1 MKTLI
6 KNMKALRLYFIRR
19 SYFIWNKYFRSDKV
33 KTQNCRMYSRK
44 QIEKQMREYCANQ
57 NENFGE
63 LSNPQPSEMVTTHR
77 YQ

>member
-6 KNMKALRLYFIRR
+6 EKLKALRLYFVRC

-33 KTQNCRMYSRK
+33 KTLNNRVYSRK
-44 QIEKQMREYCANQ
+44 QLAKETKEYCMNR

-63 LSNPQPSEMVTTHR
+63 LQHPTKHNIGTTHR
-77 YQ
+77 IG